1 MQGVPNA
8 VQIGRQNSQ
17 HDCKPALRVERNR
30 LTLDIVGRI
39 HAFKVDKETLLYD
52 TSAGSLLSLDDEA
65 YELFSR
71 LENGEIEVSSLPQN
85 VAEFIADGTI
95 LSPIAIPSIQDLAP
109 KSICLIVSHACD
121 MACSYCSLANVTG
134 QGKLMSKETA
144 RKALEWLI
152 PNAQGKKIDIDFF
165 GGEPLLAWDTVR
177 DTVAYGNE
185 LSKTHEKQVRW
196 SMSTNAIK
204 LSNEMLDFC
213 DENYVSL
220 VLSLDGPKTINDS
233 YRFLRDKSGTF
244 DIVLRNIL
252 KVAARRDKG
261 YYVRGTYTKK
271 TINFSDSVITLH
283 KMGIP
288 NLAFEPVVTND
299 PELTIALSDEQTIRA
314 EYLKLAEYYLEC
326 LENGIPI
333 KYYHFELDLEN
344 GPCAR
349 KMTGGCGAGAEYL
362 AVSPDGSIWPCHQ
375 FDGQDAFRMGSL
387 ENPSS
392 KSNYDG
398 YTQKNH
404 LANKPKCLNCWAMFL
419 CAGGCL
425 SANNLAEGD
434 ISSPYKVGCMIQ
446 KIRLE
451 TALWIQSKIAS

>member
-8 VQIGRQNSQ
+8 VQIGCKNSQ

-71 LENGEIEVSSLPQN
+71 LEKGEIQASGLPQD

-95 LSPIAIPSIQDLAP
+95 LSPIVIPPVQDLAP
-109 KSICLIVSHACD
+109 KSLCLVVSHACD

-144 RKALEWLI
+144 RKALEWLV
-152 PNAQGKKIDIDFF
+152 PNAPGKKIDIDFF
-165 GGEPLLAWDTVR
+165 GGEPLLAWETVK
-177 DTVAYGNE
+177 DAVTYGNQ
-185 LSKTHEKQVRW
+185 LSKTHDKQVRW
-196 SMSTNAIK
+196 SMSTNALK
-204 LSNEMLDFC
+204 LDDEMLDFC
-213 DENYVSL
+213 DENYISL
-220 VLSLDGPKTINDS
+220 VLSLDGPKSINDS
-233 YRFLRDKSGTF
+233 YRLLRDKSGSF
-244 DIVLRNIL
+244 DVALGKIQ
-252 KVAARRDKG
+252 KVAARRDRG

-271 TINFSDSVITLH
+271 TVNFSDSVIALH

-299 PELTIALSDEQTIRA
+299 PELAITLGDEQTIRT
-314 EYLKLAEYYLEC
+314 EYLKLAKYYVGC
-326 LENGIPI
+326 LENRIPF

-349 KMTGGCGAGAEYL
+349 KMAGGCGAGAEYL

-375 FDGQDAFRMGSL
+375 FDGTDAFRMGNLDS
-387 ENPSS
+387 PSS
-392 KSNYDG
+392 KSDFDG
-398 YTQKNH
+398 YAQKNH
-404 LANKPKCLNCWAMFL
+404 LINKPECLSCWAMFL
-419 CAGGCL
+419 CSGGCL

-434 ISSPYKVGCMIQ
+434 ISTPYKAGCLIQ

-451 TALWIQSKIAS
+451 TALWIQSKISS